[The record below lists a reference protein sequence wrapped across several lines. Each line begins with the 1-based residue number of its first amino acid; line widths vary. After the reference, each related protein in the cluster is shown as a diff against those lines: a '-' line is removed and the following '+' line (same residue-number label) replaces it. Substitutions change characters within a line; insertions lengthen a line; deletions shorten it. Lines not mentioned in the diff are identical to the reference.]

1 MNTLSVFIDESGDF
15 GEGRNAAPYYLV
27 SMIFHDQS
35 ECINEA
41 VEKFENALRNCVFH
55 DQCVHTGPII
65 RREVPYDHLSID
77 ERRKILFT
85 LRSFMLACNI
95 KQHTFIAER
104 RITINKMDLSAAL
117 SKAFSSFIRDHLE
130 YLLSYDEIIVY
141 YDNGQSELG
150 SILTAIFNAHLN
162 NIEFRQARPQQYK
175 LLQVADFICT
185 MELLKIKLEKNSLT
199 SSEQKF
205 FYKPQELKKSFIKP
219 VIKLRY

>member
-1 MNTLSVFIDESGDF
+1 M
-15 GEGRNAAPYYLV
+15 
-27 SMIFHDQS
+27 
-35 ECINEA
+35 
-41 VEKFENALRNCVFH
+41 
-55 DQCVHTGPII
+55 
-65 RREVPYDHLSID
+65 
-77 ERRKILFT
+77 
-85 LRSFMLACNI
+85 
-95 KQHTFIAER
+95 
-104 RITINKMDLSAAL
+104 
-117 SKAFSSFIRDHLE
+117 
-130 YLLSYDEIIVY
+130 LSYDEIIVY